1 MLKKM
6 CFLTAL
12 IFPRVI
18 IRREMFLPLR
28 GWMISGRGIYL
39 RENDVLNQ
47 STDRIGFRLRRY

>member
-28 GWMISGRGIYL
+28 GWMISGRAIPM
-39 RENDVLNQ
+39 RRNNMLNLPI
-47 STDRIGFRLRRY
+47 DRIGFRLRRY

>member
-18 IRREMFLPLR
+18 IRREIFLR

-39 RENDVLNQ
+39 IENDVLNQ
-47 STDRIGFRLRRY
+47 STDRIVFRLRRY

>member
-18 IRREMFLPLR
+18 IRREIFLR
-28 GWMISGRGIYL
+28 GWMISGRAIPM
-39 RENDVLNQ
+39 RRNNMLNLPI
-47 STDRIGFRLRRY
+47 DRIGFRLRRY